1 MFEALIVSLREGV
14 EAALV
19 VAIIAAFLRREA
31 GGRYLGAV
39 WAGIAAAL
47 AASVLGGFLLRR
59 LTVDENVLEGLL
71 YLAAAVVVGSML
83 LWMWRHSRALS
94 GEMKG
99 ALARILTRRRAA
111 SIAAGIFLFTF
122 LMVFREGVETVLFL
136 SALSLSSGGLQ
147 TLLGVLVGLALALAF
162 GVLFVRGSLRVDLG
176 RFFKITGIALLIFV
190 AQLLV
195 NGYHELAEAGWMPA
209 NQTSMATIGPLVKNE
224 FFFIVAVLALP
235 LLMLLVP
242 GRAAAAASG
251 AVGSPL
257 GETDITLRR
266 AATPASGAAA
276 GAAGGAAVP
285 GVPGGAAARLERAGA
300 QRQARARLWGGSLGV
315 AILAALGL
323 GFVYS
328 RPPAA
333 LSPAAP
339 VAPGADGAVRIPLA
353 GFRGTALRRFVAMVP
368 AAAAPARLVAVRFI
382 AVPLEDPGR
391 PGAVIATA
399 FDACEICGAKGYY
412 QEGGNV
418 TCLHCG
424 STIYP
429 PSIGQ
434 RGGCNPIP
442 LPSRRDGDQLVL
454 RGTDLAAGAAIFGG
468 GGAAAH
474 HRGM

>member
-1 MFEALIVSLREGV
+1 MFEALVVTLREGV
-14 EAALV
+14 EVALV
-19 VAIIAAFLRREA
+19 VGIIASFLRREA
-31 GGRYLGAV
+31 AGRYLGSV

-47 AASVLGGFLLRR
+47 AASALGGFLLHRVA
-59 LTVDENVLEGLL
+59 VDENVLEGFL
-71 YLAAAVVVGSML
+71 YLAAAVVVGSVL
-83 LWMWRHSRALS
+83 VWMWRHSKALS

-99 ALARILTRRRAA
+99 ALGRILTRERAA
-111 SIAAGIFLFTF
+111 AVAAGIFLFTF
-122 LMVFREGVETVLFL
+122 LMVFREGMETVLFL
-136 SALSLSSGGLQ
+136 SALSLTSGGLA
-147 TLLGVLVGLALALAF
+147 TLLGVLIGLAAAFVF

-195 NGYHELAEAGWMPA
+195 NGYHELAEAGWLPA
-209 NQTSMATIGPLVKNE
+209 NQASMATIGPLVKNE
-224 FFFIVAVLALP
+224 FFFIVAVLVLP

-242 GRAAAAASG
+242 GRAAGATGPVAAGATSAAAS
-251 AVGSPL
+251 APSATSATW
-257 GETDITLRR
+257 ETR
-266 AATPASGAAA
+266 ATPATPVI
-276 GAAGGAAVP
+276 GGAP
-285 GVPGGAAARLERAGA
+285 ARLARAVA
-300 QRQARARLWGGSLGV
+300 ERQARARVWGGGLGV

-328 RPPAA
+328 RPPAT

-339 VAPGADGAVRIPLA
+339 VPVGADGLVRLPIA
-353 GFRGTALRRFVAMVP
+353 DFQGSTALRRYVVTLGSGGSD
-368 AAAAPARLVAVRFI
+368 RSQGTTVRFI
-382 AVPLEDPGR
+382 AVPLDDPR
-391 PGAVIATA
+391 KPKAAIATA

-442 LPSRRDGDQLVL
+442 LPSRRQGGELLL
-454 RGTDLAAGAAIFGG
+454 RAADLAAGAPLFDAS
-468 GGAAAH
+468 APH
-474 HRGM
+474 HGM